1 MREPIALDELV
12 AANAGY
18 ADDFAHADLGA
29 PPRKRLAIVTCMDA
43 RLLPESFL
51 GLAEGDAH
59 VIRNAGGCAREALR
73 SLAVSQH
80 LLGTT
85 EIALIRHTDCGMA
98 KYTNEEIAAKV
109 AETSGGDPSGIDFRA
124 FANLEQALRDDIEF
138 LRSSDLIAA
147 DSVIRGFVYDVKTG
161 RLGEVV

>member
-1 MREPIALDELV
+1 MPEPIAIDELV
-12 AANAGY
+12 AANADY
-18 ADDFAHADLGA
+18 AADFAHADLAG
-29 PPRKRLAIVTCMDA
+29 PPRKRLAVVTCMDA

-80 LLGTT
+80 LFGTT

-98 KYTNEEIAAKV
+98 KNTNEEIAAKV
-109 AETSGGDPSGIDFRA
+109 AETSGGDPGGIDFRA
-124 FANLEQALRDDIEF
+124 FADLEQAVRDDIAF

-147 DSVIRGFVYDVKTG
+147 DSVIRGFVYDVETG
-161 RLGEVV
+161 RLDEVV